1 METPFRFGLERVREI
16 RAHDEEQAKEQF
28 ADSLSQRVRGEAM
41 LRAAED
47 QLREAQR
54 PVAPNAFGGPI
65 SGDALVARQAWVE
78 RLERTRDDAATQLRG
93 LDVALARSRESLTDA
108 SRRREVLDKLK
119 SRHREKHLRECERRE
134 SNAIDEMALNVH
146 NRRRSAA

>member
-41 LRAAED
+41 LRAAEER
-47 QLREAQR
+47 LRDAQR
-54 PVAPNAFGGPI
+54 PVLPASFGDPI

-78 RLERTRDDAATQLRG
+78 RLERTRDDAAVRLQG
-93 LDVALARSRESLTDA
+93 LDMALARSRESLTDA
-108 SRRREVLDKLK
+108 SRRREVLDQLK
-119 SRHREKHLRECERRE
+119 SRHREKHVRECERRE

>member
-28 ADSLSQRVRGEAM
+28 AASLSQRLRGEAM

-47 QLREAQR
+47 QLRGAQR
-54 PVAPNAFGGPI
+54 PVVPTSFDGPV
-65 SGDALVARQAWVE
+65 SGDSLVARQAWVE
-78 RLERTRDDAATQLRG
+78 RLQRTRDDAAVRLQG
-93 LDVALARSRESLTDA
+93 LDVELERSRESLTDA
-108 SRRREVLDKLK
+108 SRRREVLDQLK
-119 SRHREKHLRECERRE
+119 SRHREKHVRECERRE